1 MEASFLTTTNKHFQ
15 PTENGRPTLQKTT
28 LTTMIQRPSIHHEKT
43 LSVMGEQ
50 LLFQTNHLPFLE
62 TAERTFDKFPTA
74 NQTAYPPLVLQ
85 LFVHAPAEQNNASQP
100 ALVAHS
106 HGHLLTLS
114 ASKDNF
120 VVADLRQGYAFGYL
134 THALAENLDF
144 VRYSFIEAAVQAM
157 LGLSRGF
164 IAIHAAAVVRENA
177 CLLLTG
183 PSGTGKS
190 TLAYACLRQ
199 GYKLLSEDAVQAKV
213 SGDQLQLWGMPWK
226 CHLLADSLQFF
237 PELQGQKAQM
247 QVNGKWKALVNLAES
262 YPQSMI
268 ANAQNGRLVF
278 LKKSRDGIPAQ
289 LTRLSPAETRARFEA
304 IWSWEIGWQDN
315 YDHRLNDL
323 IAPGAYSLQLG
334 RTPDESIQALDQI
347 FTLAPA

>member
-1 MEASFLTTTNKHFQ
+1 
-15 PTENGRPTLQKTT
+15 
-28 LTTMIQRPSIHHEKT
+28 
-43 LSVMGEQ
+43 
-50 LLFQTNHLPFLE
+50 
-62 TAERTFDKFPTA
+62 
-74 NQTAYPPLVLQ
+74 
-85 LFVHAPAEQNNASQP
+85 
-100 ALVAHS
+100 
-106 HGHLLTLS
+106 
-114 ASKDNF
+114 
-120 VVADLRQGYAFGYL
+120 
-134 THALAENLDF
+134 
-144 VRYSFIEAAVQAM
+144 
-157 LGLSRGF
+157 
-164 IAIHAAAVVRENA
+164 
-177 CLLLTG
+177 
-183 PSGTGKS
+183 
-190 TLAYACLRQ
+190 
-199 GYKLLSEDAVQAKV
+199 
-213 SGDQLQLWGMPWK
+213 MPWK